1 MRIDAHQ
8 HFWNYE
14 PLRDAWI
21 TDEMSI
27 LRRNYCPE
35 DLRSE
40 MRASGFEGSIAVQAD
55 QSESETRFLLDL
67 ATRHPFIVGV
77 VGWVDLAAPNI
88 EERLTNFRSFEKLR
102 GFRHIV
108 QSEPDDQF
116 LLRAEFRRGIS
127 CLSRF
132 GFSYDILIYARQ
144 LPAAIKLAASHPDQR
159 FVLDHIAKPEI
170 KARKL
175 EPWASQMREL
185 AALPNVFC
193 KLSGLV
199 TEADWKDW
207 KPDDCRPYLEIAWD
221 CFSADRL
228 MFGSDW
234 PVCLLAGSYA
244 RSYSLVADFLAD
256 RLAEE
261 QDKVFGINA
270 ARFYGVKSGGMGDAR
285 EHGSAA

>member
-8 HFWNYE
+8 HFWNYQ
-14 PLRDAWI
+14 PVRDAWI
-21 TDEMSI
+21 TEEMAI
-27 LRRNYCPE
+27 LRRDYRPE
-35 DLRSE
+35 DLRAE
-40 MRASGFEGSIAVQAD
+40 LCANGFDGSIAVQAS
-55 QSESETRFLLDL
+55 QSEEETRFLLDL
-67 ATRHPFIVGV
+67 AARHPFIVGV
-77 VGWVDLAAPNI
+77 VGWVDLAAPDS
-88 EERLTNFRSFEKLR
+88 EERLASFRSFEKLR

-108 QSEPDDQF
+108 QSEPDDDF
-116 LLRAEFRRGIS
+116 MLRAEFRRGIG

-144 LPAAIKLAASHPDQR
+144 LPAAIKLARSYPEQR

-175 EPWASQMREL
+175 EPWASRMREL

-199 TEADWKDW
+199 TEADWKNW
-207 KPDDCRPYLEIAWD
+207 NPDDCRLYLEVAWD
-221 CFSADRL
+221 CFGADRL

-234 PVCLLAGSYA
+234 PVCLLAGGYA
-244 RSYSLVADFLAD
+244 QAYRLVAEFLASHS
-256 RLAEE
+256 AEE
-261 QDKVFGINA
+261 QDRVFGINA
-270 ARFYGVKSGGMGDAR
+270 ARFYGVENRGMKHAR